1 MTVARLS
8 EDDAF
13 RWLRTRAMQ
22 TRSTLADV
30 AHIVLGVAPDGAQA
44 ADGVD
49 RRPTRRLHAGPS
61 ALDGTANGK

>member
-1 MTVARLS
+1 VIERAKGRLMTVARLS

-30 AHIVLGVAPDGAQA
+30 AHIVLVE
-44 ADGVD
+44 
-49 RRPTRRLHAGPS
+49 T
-61 ALDGTANGK
+61 